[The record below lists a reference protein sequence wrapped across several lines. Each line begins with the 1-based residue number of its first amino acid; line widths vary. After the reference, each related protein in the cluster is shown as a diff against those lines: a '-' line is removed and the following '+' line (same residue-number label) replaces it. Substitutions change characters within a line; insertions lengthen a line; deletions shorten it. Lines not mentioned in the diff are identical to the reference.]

1 MQFYY
6 LIMEK
11 HDIELNYLNIILN
24 DYISYFCH
32 LCIEKVCNEA
42 LRSVVKLKIEPSKA
56 KQCYLMFLREKILN
70 LEIECKNRNF
80 GCKEKI
86 MFGELKQHLA
96 ECKSNPVNKENN
108 KEKEIIFHCNTEN
121 FVANKYK
128 SNQITYDFPDKITTT
143 EIKIDENIN
152 NNTKF
157 SKSGNKKKKG
167 KK

>member
-1 MQFYY
+1 
-6 LIMEK
+6 MEK

-32 LCIEKVCNEA
+32 MCIEKVCNEA

-70 LEIECKNRNF
+70 LEIECKNRIF

-96 ECKSNPVNKENN
+96 ECKYNPVNRENI
-108 KEKEIIFHCNTEN
+108 KEKETIFYCNTEN
-121 FVANKYK
+121 FVANKNK
-128 SNQITYDFPDKITTT
+128 SNHITYDLPDKISSN
-143 EIKIDENIN
+143 EIKVDENLI
-152 NNTKF
+152 NNTKY
-157 SKSGNKKKKG
+157 SKVGNKKKRG